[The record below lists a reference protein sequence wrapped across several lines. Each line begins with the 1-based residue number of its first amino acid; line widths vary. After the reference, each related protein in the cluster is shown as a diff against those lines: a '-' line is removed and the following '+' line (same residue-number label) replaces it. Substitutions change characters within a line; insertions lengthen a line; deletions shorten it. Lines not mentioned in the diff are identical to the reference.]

1 MRLIAR
7 LRARLSAWYEQ
18 ADKSLLTN
26 VAFFVAIGLSA
37 VLLVGAVGAAW
48 WTNNFAAAVEVNG
61 RAINVGEAKARGEI
75 ELFRLGQEGAR
86 IRARVSAGT
95 LASEQGNSILEQI
108 NEQATNIS
116 GQLTSDMI
124 DVLLVA
130 HLAEER
136 GVVAD
141 QVAIDAEW
149 SKETSPPLPELRLLR
164 RITIDIANDP
174 ASGLPSAATTA
185 AAEAKAEELLAE
197 INAGGD
203 FAEIAKRESTDSYA
217 PEGGRIGWSA
227 KDEDPQTDLGY
238 SAAWALTA
246 VGPTDVIKRADD
258 QFVIFYVDQ
267 IRPATI
273 DADFEKAA
281 SEAGIDMSLYKKMAA
296 ERALQDVL
304 KASVTAELL
313 EGPVQQRDV
322 SFVSIAAPQNEGLSE
337 EVQVRHILYSPN
349 DDAQAAA
356 ELDANDPAWAAAEAE
371 ANAAYASI
379 AAGTPLADL
388 AEVSDDESSAQQGGL
403 LAWAIK
409 GTFVPEF
416 DDAVWADGLVQGD
429 LLGPIKTQFGYHVIQ
444 FEARREGVMSRL
456 QELATELAAA
466 GSDFDSVAEAAAE
479 EIDGL
484 TVDRPG
490 FVVQYA
496 INPELSRIVW
506 ELGDGEVS
514 GVKSLGEQ
522 LAIIR
527 VNAIENKPYT
537 EDQRSAVEASGFLIW
552 LDDYRTRAR
561 ISIDGA
567 VVQDPDATPAP

>member
-1 MRLIAR
+1 MRLISR
-7 LRARLSAWYEQ
+7 LRARLSAWYDQ

-26 VAFFVAIGLSA
+26 LAFLAAIGLSA

-48 WTNNFAAAVEVNG
+48 WTSTFAAAVEVNG
-61 RAINVGEAKARGEI
+61 RAISVGEARARGEI
-75 ELFRLGQEGAR
+75 ELFRLGQDGAR

-95 LASEQGNSILEQI
+95 LASEQGNAILEQI

-124 DVLLVA
+124 DVLLVGQ
-130 HLAEER
+130 LAEER
-136 GVVAD
+136 GVIAE
-141 QVAIDAEW
+141 QAAIDAEW
-149 SKETSPPLPELRLLR
+149 SKEISIPELRLLR
-164 RITIDIANDP
+164 RITIDIENDP
-174 ASGLPSAATTA
+174 KSGSPNATTTA
-185 AAEAKAEELLAE
+185 AAEAKADELLAE

-203 FAEIAKRESTDSYA
+203 FAAIAKRESTDSYA
-217 PEGGRIGWSA
+217 PEGGRIGWST

-238 SAAWALTA
+238 SAAWALAA
-246 VGPTDVIKRADD
+246 VGPTDVIKRSDD

-267 IRPATI
+267 IRPSTA

-281 SEAGIDMSLYKKMAA
+281 N
-296 ERALQDVL
+296 ALQAAL
-304 KASVTAELL
+304 STSVTAELL
-313 EGPVQQRDV
+313 EEPAQQRDV

-356 ELDANDPAWAAAEAE
+356 ELDATDPAWAAAETE
-371 ANAAYASI
+371 ANAAYA
-379 AAGTPLADL
+379 ALVAGTPLEDL
-388 AEVSDDESSAQQGGL
+388 AEVSDDESSAKEGGL
-403 LAWAIK
+403 LAWAVR

-416 DDAVWADGLVQGD
+416 DDAVWADGLEQGD

-514 GVKSLGEQ
+514 DVKSLGDQ

-537 EDQRSAVEASGFLIW
+537 EEQRSSVEASGFLIW

>member
-7 LRARLSAWYEQ
+7 LRARLSAWYDQ

-26 VAFFVAIGLSA
+26 VAFLAAIGLSA
-37 VLLVGAVGAAW
+37 LLLIGAVGATWYGNTLAS
-48 WTNNFAAAVEVNG
+48 AVEVNG
-61 RAINVGEAKARGEI
+61 RAISVGEARARGEI

-95 LASEQGNSILEQI
+95 LASEQGNAILEQI

-130 HLAEER
+130 QLAEER

-141 QVAIDAEW
+141 QAAIDAEW
-149 SKETSPPLPELRLLR
+149 SKETALPELRLLR

-174 ASGLPSAATTA
+174 ASGLPSATTTA
-185 AAEAKAEELLAE
+185 AAKAKAVELLAE

-217 PEGGRIGWSA
+217 PEGGRIGWST

-238 SAAWALTA
+238 SAAWALAA
-246 VGPTDVIKRADD
+246 VGPTEVIKRADD

-267 IRPATI
+267 IRPSTI

-281 SEAGIDMSLYKKMAA
+281 SEAGIDMSLYKKMTA

-356 ELDANDPAWAAAEAE
+356 ELDAGDPAWAAAEAE
-371 ANAAYASI
+371 ANAAYAAIS
-379 AAGTPLADL
+379 AGTPLADL
-388 AEVSDDESSAQQGGL
+388 AEVSDDESSAQEGGL

-416 DDAVWADGLVQGD
+416 DDAVWADGLEQGD
-429 LLGPIKTQFGYHVIQ
+429 LLGPIRTQFGYHVIQ
-444 FEARREGVMSRL
+444 FEARREGVLPRL

-466 GSDFDSVAEAAAE
+466 GSDFDNVAEAAAKV
-479 EIDGL
+479 IDGL

-514 GVKSLGEQ
+514 GVESLGDQ

-537 EDQRSAVEASGFLIW
+537 EEQRRSVEASGFLIW

-567 VVQDPDATPAP
+567 VVQDPDTTPAP